1 MTSKFSIPPVKFSY
15 SSRRASEPVKLLSP
29 VQSEDEKCSTRIRA
43 SSTSVR
49 KVNPQKKKTKTI
61 KRKKSKAAS
70 TGEVTISKVAA
81 ECFELPSERAPV
93 EVIQG
98 LRFIPVKRCK
108 VVHQIS
114 LSSPSTTSSLSTHS

>member
-29 VQSEDEKCSTRIRA
+29 VQSEDEKCSKRIRA
-43 SSTSVR
+43 SSSSVR
-49 KVNPQKKKTKTI
+49 KVNPQKKTKTT
-61 KRKKSKAAS
+61 KRKKSKAAP